1 MKNILKSNR
10 NYTPKQTI
18 ITLKHTADGSNVL
31 MKLKKC
37 YKLFVNIFRQH
48 LNQIN
53 LFHKLLI
60 VNKKT

>member
-31 MKLKKC
+31 MKLKNVIN
-37 YKLFVNIFRQH
+37 YLSIYLDNI
-48 LNQIN
+48 
-53 LFHKLLI
+53 
-60 VNKKT
+60 